1 MGGQSQNTLNVKR
14 EESEREVVI
23 LFVMVNSVGR
33 TVDYRRGGWTNALMT
48 TTARSCDAHVEEEV

>member
-33 TVDYRRGGWTNALMT
+33 TVDYRRGG
-48 TTARSCDAHVEEEV
+48 